1 MKKVLLPIAGLGGA
15 VAFIGAVLL
24 FRLSEKLSE
33 TSREVALAHDLRFG
47 GAKPYNS
54 MSKK

>member
-1 MKKVLLPIAGLGGA
+1 MKRILLPVVGLSGA
-15 VAFIGAVLL
+15 LAFIGAVLL

-33 TSREVALAHDLRFG
+33 TSREVALRHGLRFG